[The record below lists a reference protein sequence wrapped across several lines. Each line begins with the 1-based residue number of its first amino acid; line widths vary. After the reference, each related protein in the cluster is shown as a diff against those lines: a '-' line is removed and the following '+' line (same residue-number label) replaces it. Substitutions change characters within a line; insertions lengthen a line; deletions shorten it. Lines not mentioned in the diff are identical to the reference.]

1 MRLDKMTPEQR
12 ARLEAQCAE
21 GNAKAPYTCMA
32 CGKVL
37 LDPGAPGKLQ
47 LVPGAVS
54 IPFFGHFCSQACAST
69 FERDCGIL
77 FQRDAAGR
85 VSYE

>member
-1 MRLDKMTPEQR
+1 MTPEQR
-12 ARLEAQCAE
+12 ARFEAHCAK
-21 GNAKAPYTCMA
+21 GKVKAPYTCMA

-54 IPFFGHFCSQACAST
+54 IPFFGHFCSQACASA
-69 FERDCGIL
+69 FESDYGIL
-77 FQRDAAGR
+77 FQRDTPGS